1 MMGKKRDRL
10 IAVAIATVGAAS
22 PTLFMLKLLAAN
34 NNQGELFDTVTGAWN
49 LAYAFQ
55 VCAVIFV
62 PSFVVIFAIT
72 MLIRGAKDE
81 LS

>member
-10 IAVAIATVGAAS
+10 AAAIATVGAAL
-22 PTLFMLKLLAAN
+22 PTLFMLNMLAEN

-49 LAYAFQ
+49 LAYALQ

-72 MLIRGAKDE
+72 MLIRGARDE